1 MTLNRIWLVTVLTL
15 LPLLSI
21 AQERQLMEARV
32 LNNERVLENVYIK
45 NVTTGESALTNKNG
59 TFLLQAQA
67 GDTLVLSHVAM
78 NDLIRILETDKFS
91 DFRME
96 ERENELE
103 EVSLSEVSE
112 INAVSLGIIQKEI
125 KPLTT
130 NERRLKTAGDFKW
143 IHLLGILGGSLQID
157 PILNAINGR
166 TKRLK
171 RNIAI
176 EKKEKNIAFL
186 EGYTDYMKNNMGLSE
201 VDMRKLIA
209 LAVEEE
215 DVQVVIDSGNDARIH
230 FFLQDTW
237 IKFSATE

>member
-1 MTLNRIWLVTVLTL
+1 MKNRILLVMVLTL

-21 AQERQLMEARV
+21 AQQRQLMEARV
-32 LNNERVLENVYIK
+32 VNNDRVLENVHIK
-45 NVTTGESALTNKNG
+45 NITTGEYTLTNKNG

-78 NDLIRILETDKFS
+78 NDLIRILETDEFS

-103 EVSLSEVSE
+103 EVSVSEVSE

-130 NERRLKTAGDFKW
+130 NERKLHTAGDFKW

-166 TKRLK
+166 TKKLK
-171 RNIAI
+171 RNITI
-176 EKKEKNIAFL
+176 EKKVKNIAFL
-186 EGYTDYMKNNMGLSE
+186 EGYADYMKNNMGLSE
-201 VDMRKLIA
+201 TDMRKLIA
-209 LAVEEE
+209 LAVEEGE
-215 DVQVVIDSGNDARIH
+215 IQAVIDSGNDARVQ

-237 IKFSATE
+237 IKFSVTE